1 MTTLTQQSR
10 AVRRCGLLSQ
20 ALCQRRTQIGL
31 CMVLLVLAV
40 VAIGPFVTPYSST
53 EFVGIPF
60 DPEAVGTLF
69 GTDNLGRDVFSR
81 FLDGGHLLLTLS
93 LLATFLGVG
102 LGAALG
108 VHAAYRRGWPDEI
121 IMRAGDIVLAFPSI
135 VLALLF
141 LSILGPR
148 MWLLVLLVGLTHL
161 PRVARIVRGAALTV
175 VERDFVKS
183 AEAIGMPRWKILL
196 TEILPNTTGTL
207 AVEFGL
213 RLTYSI
219 GIIAGLNFLGLGI
232 QPPMADWGLMINE
245 NRVGVTAQIWPVLLP
260 VLAIAIL
267 TVGTNL
273 ITDGVARASAGIGRG
288 VES

>member
-1 MTTLTQQSR
+1 MITIKQKPQTP
-10 AVRRCGLLSQ
+10 RRGLLAK

-31 CMVLLVLAV
+31 FMVLLVLLLV
-40 VAIGPFVTPYSST
+40 IVGPFVVPYSPT
-53 EFVGIPF
+53 EFVGAPF
-60 DPEAVGTLF
+60 DSEALGTLF

-81 FLDGGHLLLTLS
+81 FLDGGHTLLLLS
-93 LLATFLGVG
+93 LLATVFGVAFGAILGV
-102 LGAALG
+102 LT
-108 VHAAYRRGWPDEI
+108 AYRRDWLDEL
-121 IMRAGDIVLAFPSI
+121 IMRFSDIVLAFPSI

-141 LSILGPR
+141 LSILGPK

-161 PRVARIVRGAALTV
+161 PRVARIVRGAAMSV
-175 VERDFVKS
+175 VERDFIKS
-183 AEAIGMPRWKILL
+183 AEAIGMPRWKIMVF
-196 TEILPNTTGTL
+196 EILPNTMGTL

-219 GIIAGLNFLGLGI
+219 GIVAGLNFLGLGI
-232 QPPMADWGLMINE
+232 QPPAADWGLMINE

-273 ITDGVARASAGIGRG
+273 ITDGIARTSAGIGRG
-288 VES
+288 VEA